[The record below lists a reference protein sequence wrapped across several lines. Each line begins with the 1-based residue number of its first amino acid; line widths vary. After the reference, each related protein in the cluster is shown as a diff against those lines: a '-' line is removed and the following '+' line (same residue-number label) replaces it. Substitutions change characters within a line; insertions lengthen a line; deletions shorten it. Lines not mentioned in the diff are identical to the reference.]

1 MSGTR
6 ARRWYVV
13 LLVLGALATV
23 LTIVRMATA
32 PSYTS
37 PKAAERVVIVGVP
50 SLDWSL
56 INPEVTPHLWAAA
69 QEGGTGLITARAAR
83 SVTCPWDGWLTVG
96 AGNRARYPAT
106 IPEDELPP
114 EQEVPL
120 PGEPTT
126 TTAAPTTPLTPEEER
141 QQEATRGCLE
151 QRGAVPTV
159 EGSKLTPAIAENDR
173 LNFGAEPGALG
184 SAVECSTVVGSA
196 PILAVGA
203 EGAQVTVADKPAD
216 VTGWAQLTAQ
226 CPLTLVAT
234 ASAFE
239 KTSQQLTDLDTA
251 IGDIISGARESG
263 AAVLIAGISQPDYR
277 RATLH
282 AVIAVDAGLD
292 GQLLSSPTTSRAPY
306 SQVIDLAPT
315 ALRMLG
321 EDIPTSMNGRSL
333 RGSDRDSTLT
343 AQIEQFGEQSV
354 AASAH
359 VWMSSKFFTVLSW
372 VGALGAIA
380 LYVLLLRERGS
391 PRAMQVAGI
400 AVSAVAPA
408 SFLANIVPWWTF
420 GRPSVAIISALVVSW
435 AVLVA
440 LAYAGPWRRSAS
452 GPAIALCGFTFAMLG
467 IDVLTGSHLQLNS
480 PLGYD
485 AIVAGRFTGFGN
497 IAFAIF
503 GTTALVSIA
512 AAARLAGGDRKR
524 ILAIV
529 AVLGIA
535 LIAVDGSPTAG
546 ADFGGVVSMVPALLL
561 MGMVL
566 TGTKM
571 TPVRLALIMGAGAVV
586 VIAIALADYFRPPSE
601 QTHLGRFIGQILD
614 GTAWTIVERKLGA
627 NWNVLTGSVL
637 TILCVVLL
645 VIVVL
650 LLRRRPPVGHEY
662 AATYAPYVAAGVLGV
677 LTVSILGFAV
687 NDSGIAVTAAS
698 LVVVV
703 PAALGVLAAWRAGSD
718 AASESIQAPAAH
730 KAP

>member
-1 MSGTR
+1 MSSPRT
-6 ARRWYVV
+6 RRWYVAV
-13 LLVLGALATV
+13 LVLGVLASV
-23 LTIVRMATA
+23 LTIVRMLTA
-32 PSYTS
+32 PSYS
-37 PKAAERVVIVGVP
+37 SAQDAERVVIVGVP
-50 SLDWSL
+50 SLDWSVVD
-56 INPEVTPHLWAAA
+56 PEVTPHLWAAA
-69 QEGGTGLITARAAR
+69 QQGGTGLITARAAR

-114 EQEVPL
+114 EEDVPL

-141 QQEATRGCLE
+141 QKEATEGCLE

-159 EGSKLTPAIAENDR
+159 GGSKLTPAITENDR

-184 SAVECSTVVGSA
+184 TAVECSTVVGSA

-203 EGAQVTVADKPAD
+203 DGAQVTVADKPAD
-216 VTGWAQLTAQ
+216 VAGWAQLMSQ

-234 ASAFE
+234 GSAFE
-239 KTSQQLTDLDTA
+239 KNTQQLSDLDTA
-251 IGDIISGARESG
+251 IGDIIAGARESG

-277 RATLH
+277 RASLH

-292 GQLLSSPTTSRAPY
+292 GQLLSSPTTGRAPY

-315 ALRMLG
+315 ALQILG
-321 EDIPTSMNGRSL
+321 EDIPSSMSGRAL
-333 RGSDRDSTLT
+333 RGSDRDGTLT
-343 AQIEQFGEQSV
+343 EQLATFGEQSV

-372 VGALGAIA
+372 LGALGAIA
-380 LYVLLLRERGS
+380 LFVLLWRGRGAS
-391 PRAMQVAGI
+391 RPMQVAGV
-400 AVSAVAPA
+400 AVSAAAPA
-408 SFLANIVPWWTF
+408 SFLANVVPWWSF
-420 GRPSVAIISALVVSW
+420 GRPSVAVITALAVSW
-435 AVLVA
+435 VVLVA
-440 LAYAGPWRRSAS
+440 LAYAGPWRRTAG
-452 GPAIALCGFTFAMLG
+452 GPAIALCVLTFAMLG

-503 GTTALVSIA
+503 ATTAIVSVI
-512 AAARLAGGDRKR
+512 AAARLAGGDRRR
-524 ILAIV
+524 ILALV
-529 AVLGIA
+529 AVFGVAIIA
-535 LIAVDGSPTAG
+535 IDGTPTAG

-566 TGTKM
+566 TGTTL
-571 TPVRLALIMGAGAVV
+571 TPGRLVVILGAGAAV

-614 GTAWTIVERKLGA
+614 GTAWTIGRRKLFA

-662 AATYAPYVAAGVLGV
+662 AAAHAPYVAAGVLGV
-677 LTVSILGFAV
+677 LAVSILGFAV

-703 PAALGVLAAWRAGSD
+703 PAALGVLARWRDLRQVSD
-718 AASESIQAPAAH
+718 V
-730 KAP
+730 